1 MSGSHELV
9 MACWDQEC
17 AIREVSGSHELGM
30 ACWDQECSIRLRKK
44 SETRMT
50 FNK

>member
-1 MSGSHELV
+1 
-9 MACWDQEC
+9 MACGVQYWV
-17 AIREVSGSHELGM
+17 IRELSGSHELGM